1 MAHRKRVFFAQHD
14 CAKNDD
20 ELEGPNPPPLRTFSI
35 FPLNHGDDAMK
46 VSNWPQLIL
55 AIALCQAAGVIGS
68 FYTVQAIPEWYA
80 ILQKP
85 FFNPPN
91 WIFGPVW
98 LALYF
103 MMALALYLIWQKGW
117 SQNKIRL
124 ATGVFLVHLV
134 LNALWSIIFFGMRNP
149 SLAFAEIILLW
160 ISILVSI
167 VMFGHIDRRAA
178 YLLMPYGLWVS
189 FAAILNFSL
198 WQLNR

>member
-1 MAHRKRVFFAQHD
+1 
-14 CAKNDD
+14 
-20 ELEGPNPPPLRTFSI
+20 
-35 FPLNHGDDAMK
+35 MK
-46 VSNWPQLIL
+46 ISNWLQLIL
-55 AIALCQAAGVIGS
+55 AITLCQAAGVIGS
-68 FYTVQAIPEWYA
+68 FYAVQAIPEWYA
-80 ILQKP
+80 TLQKP
-85 FFNPPN
+85 IFNPPN

-124 ATGVFLVHLV
+124 ATGVFLVQLV

-167 VMFGHIDRRAA
+167 VMFGLIDRRAS

-189 FAAILNFSL
+189 FAAILNFYL